1 MSLTFSIILSS
12 GSSTNRWASYVN
24 KIEPRASMTTMKS
37 VLAMLIIDSACKAA
51 LVLYA
56 TMNSRPFLAVK
67 VADRYSPCLRDV
79 TAGSHCCTKGSRV
92 PADLLGSA
100 AFKRING

>member
-24 KIEPRASMTTMKS
+24 KIEPRASMTTMNS

-56 TMNSRPFLAVK
+56 TMNSRPFSAVK
-67 VADRYSPCLRDV
+67 AADREARSSPFSSTVKFYNLYTFLKYVSFSAD
-79 TAGSHCCTKGSRV
+79 SRS
-92 PADLLGSA
+92 LT
-100 AFKRING
+100 

>member
-24 KIEPRASMTTMKS
+24 KIEPRASMTTMNS

-56 TMNSRPFLAVK
+56 TMNSTLLFLAMN
-67 VADRYSPCLRDV
+67 VADRYSSCLSDV
-79 TAGSHCCTKGSRV
+79 TTGSHSCTHFLV
-92 PADLLGSA
+92 L
-100 AFKRING
+100 